1 MKLWILEPLDIEAAP
16 WEGSL
21 VDKRIKF
28 VIRADSEKEA
38 RELAQKDGMDELHT
52 RNRDHQWHSEAQLVW
67 TNPELVSCKELTA
80 DGPAEIISHE

>member
-16 WEGSL
+16 WEGPL

-52 RNRDHQWHSEAQLVW
+52 WNGRVRSEAKSVW

-80 DGPAEIISHE
+80 NGPAEIISHE

>member
-16 WEGSL
+16 WEGPL

-38 RELAQKDGMDELHT
+38 RELAQKDGMDELHPRT
-52 RNRDHQWHSEAQLVW
+52 RAGRAVEAQLVW
-67 TNPELVSCKELTA
+67 TNPELVSCKELTTN
-80 DGPAEIISHE
+80 GPAEIISHE